1 MSGKKWYAVTVEER
15 YSATYTVRA
24 EDAEEAEDMVNDLVN
39 QELVDPAGD
48 NPDSYGRAT
57 YTDETEKPKGGGVP
71 YWEYRDGRL
80 CSRKAGGRKGS
91 VRR

>member
-1 MSGKKWYAVTVEER
+1 MSRKKWYTVTVEER
-15 YSATYTVRA
+15 YSDTYIVRA
-24 EDAEEAEDMVNDLVN
+24 EDAVEAEDLVN
-39 QELVDPAGD
+39 ELVNREVVDPTRD

-57 YTDETEKPKGGGVP
+57 YTDETEKPKGDGAP
-71 YWEYRDGRL
+71 YWEYRDGCL